1 MRVRVALL
9 ALAALAGDLHAAD
22 AEAKGRAAIAKVWV
36 DYGTW
41 LAAHGQKLE
50 AERALAEAREAAAD
64 ASGMDALAAAVEALA
79 EEAAPAPALEDRRK
93 RAHAD
98 AAKLYE
104 KLAGLDHEK
113 TEEARFQGFLLKAAG
128 LDPSKARL
136 GKLLGLAKQ
145 AAGNKASVDSA
156 GRLLL
161 RLREIDPAGTAKGL
175 YDPLERQMAEGDVAV
190 LRGEGHACV
199 GYLSL
204 PDGWKAKGEWP
215 VLVAVEG
222 AGCNFLGAARGFA
235 TSRGSR
241 GFLVLTPCSL
251 SNTNEL
257 EAAKYPFYDEATLK
271 AGDADRIAFDLAGLE
286 ALLQVVKRRYGGGER
301 IGITGFSGGGNLCYA
316 WLALHPDRTLFAAP
330 ACANFTGM
338 GLRDA
343 AAIEGGGPPV
353 HILTGAMDP
362 HKDLTHGKFK
372 PGIEE
377 QTDAAVAALARLAFA
392 NVRRTM
398 LPGMGHAP
406 CAREVWA
413 FADEAVAKR

>member
-1 MRVRVALL
+1 MRLLPLL
-9 ALAALAGDLHAAD
+9 ALAALAADVRAAG
-22 AEAKGRAAIAKVWV
+22 AEAKTRDAIAKVWV

-41 LAAHGQKLE
+41 LAGQGQKVE
-50 AERALAEAREAAAD
+50 AERALAEAREAAAE
-64 ASGMDALAAAVEALA
+64 APGVAALAAAVEALA
-79 EEAAPAPALEDRRK
+79 EERAPALGLEDRRK
-93 RAHAD
+93 KAHAE

-104 KLAGLDHEK
+104 RFAGIDHEK
-113 TEEARFQGFLLKAAG
+113 SEEARFSGYLLKAAE

-136 GKLLGLAKQ
+136 GKLFGLAKQ
-145 AAGNKASVDSA
+145 AAGNKANVDFA

-161 RLREIDPAGTAKGL
+161 RLRDIDPAGAAKGV
-175 YDPLERQMAEGDVAV
+175 YDPLEREMAQDDVAV
-190 LRGEGHACV
+190 LRGDGHACV

-204 PDGWKAKGEWP
+204 PDGWKGRGEWP

-222 AGCNFLGAARGFA
+222 AGCGFLGAARGFA

-241 GFLVLTPCSL
+241 GYLVLTPCSL

-257 EAAKYPFYDEATLK
+257 DAAKYPFYDEATLE
-271 AGDADRIAFDLAGLE
+271 AGSADRIAFDLAGLE

-316 WLALHPDRTLFAAP
+316 WLALHSDRTLFAAP

-353 HILTGAMDP
+353 HILTGEKDP

-377 QTDAAVAALARLAFA
+377 QTDAAVATLARLAFT

-398 LPGMGHAP
+398 LPGVGHAS

-413 FADEAVAKR
+413 FADETAAKR